1 MAGMR
6 AWPGQSGRGR
16 VGGGGAGAKE
26 TLLPRGGLCSAF
38 WTPKC
43 PPSWRR
49 PRRAPWLVAGG
60 GTLRTGRP
68 ASESS
73 AVTAA
78 HPDHPDRY
86 AGLRLDP
93 SNHCMSFSSSFFKK
107 IKQYTYILHAWLL
120 CAFQTS
126 AYREGGLNLPTQLKE
141 LPVAPL
147 QHLVWAL
154 SIGLTPICPL
164 LTCLLSVSPRRKQG
178 PHVTCWGWLAS
189 APLSPSLW
197 T

>member
-1 MAGMR
+1 MAL
-6 AWPGQSGRGR
+6 AEACAVISHQLSGNCRHTR
-16 VGGGGAGAKE
+16 LPV
-26 TLLPRGGLCSAF
+26 LPRTYQACFHLRAF
-38 WTPKC
+38 ILAV
-43 PPSWRR
+43 PSYWN
-49 PRRAPWLVAGG
+49 AL
-60 GTLRTGRP
+60 
-68 ASESS
+68 
-73 AVTAA
+73 
-78 HPDHPDRY
+78 
-86 AGLRLDP
+86 P

-178 PHVTCWGWLAS
+178 PHVTCWGQLAQGL
-189 APLSPSLW
+189 AHGCGVNID
-197 T
+197 